1 MKKSQISVTSIPW
14 NLLIELML
22 ISINLMNIN
31 IIYIIS
37 KKIIIETWKISSIY
51 VDHRTIYIDH
61 TIPLILITILIQ
73 QTYHITEDK
82 LNIYKHIQQ
91 NLSNTKK
98 TPLSIYFVPRNNSHT
113 RKLTQHIPPTH
124 THTNPYTHEKN
135 AAAEKLVWLFRV
147 FHSSP
152 RRRGWVGAESNL
164 LLAFYSFLRKTG
176 TCPVHVYTPVYACRN
191 MFVCRCACEYVRVC
205 TPGSCG
211 GGFLR

>member
-1 MKKSQISVTSIPW
+1 
-14 NLLIELML
+14 ML
-22 ISINLMNIN
+22 ISINLMSIN
-31 IIYIIS
+31 IIYIMS

-98 TPLSIYFVPRNNSHT
+98 MPLSIYFVPRNNSHT

-124 THTNPYTHEKN
+124 THTHKPIYSREKCGRGKTRM
-135 AAAEKLVWLFRV
+135 AFPSFPFVTASQGVG
-147 FHSSP
+147 
-152 RRRGWVGAESNL
+152 RRRIQSSSRVL
-164 LLAFYSFLRKTG
+164 LFLT
-176 TCPVHVYTPVYACRN
+176 
-191 MFVCRCACEYVRVC
+191 
-205 TPGSCG
+205 
-211 GGFLR
+211 